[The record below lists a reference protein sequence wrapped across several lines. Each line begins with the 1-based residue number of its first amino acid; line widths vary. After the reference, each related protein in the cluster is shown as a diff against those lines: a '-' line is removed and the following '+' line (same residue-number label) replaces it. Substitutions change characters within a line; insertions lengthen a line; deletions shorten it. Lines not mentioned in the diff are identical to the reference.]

1 MCLTTTTVAQQ
12 QQEHHH
18 DPLRDIQIGMQ
29 GLAQAGKDPAMM
41 AQMLQDMQVRIVLC
55 CVGVVPNTPRNMNV
69 NERMSM
75 RERVGFILQRTNTVS
90 MANTIRMATTTTT
103 MTCKHTSYPLTQ
115 IHTLISQNPELMA
128 EAKKMMENPEWQ
140 KKMKELSNSKEFK
153 DSIKKTQDI
162 LKDPNQAAHAEAKA
176 EHMLK
181 VGQEQ
186 LTKNA
191 MQNMEDAM
199 ASAVSNPEV
208 MQEMQKMLQDPNFTK
223 QMQDMMNDPSFKQYA
238 DAMQEMMKDPA
249 KKRKFEAMTES
260 IKASL

>member
-1 MCLTTTTVAQQ
+1 MQA
-12 QQEHHH
+12 
-18 DPLRDIQIGMQ
+18 RDRNHSQ
-29 GLAQAGKDPAMM
+29 G
-41 AQMLQDMQVRIVLC
+41 
-55 CVGVVPNTPRNMNV
+55 
-69 NERMSM
+69 
-75 RERVGFILQRTNTVS
+75 TNTVRQHGDD
-90 MANTIRMATTTTT
+90 MDA
-103 MTCKHTSYPLTQ
+103 HTHPT
-115 IHTLISQNPELMA
+115 HTLTHSLTHLHLQNPELMA

-140 KKMKELSNSKEFK
+140 KKMKDLSNSQEFK

-162 LKDPNQAAHAEAKA
+162 LKDPNQAAHAEAKV

-181 VGQEQ
+181 VGQEH

-208 MQEMQKMLQDPNFTK
+208 MQEMQKMVKDPNFTK
-223 QMQDMMNDPSFKQYA
+223 QLQDMMNDPSFKQYA